1 MIRRFISSVSVVLL
15 LCFSL
20 SGCVWAILGA
30 GAVGGYAISKD
41 TIVGEIDSDYDTLWL
56 AAERV
61 GGIMGEIKAQDRVKG
76 TIELDIDR
84 TRVSIQIE
92 KLTPETLRL
101 RVKGRK
107 YMYMIPNIG
116 LAQKVFIKIQQQ
128 VEE

>member
-1 MIRRFISSVSVVLL
+1 MVRRFVSGVSVVLL

-41 TIVGEIDSDYDTLWL
+41 TIVGEVDSDYDTLWL

-61 GGIMGEIKAQDRVKG
+61 AGIMGEIKTQDRMKG

-92 KLTPETLRL
+92 RLTLETLRL
-101 RVKGRK
+101 RIKVRK
-107 YMYMIPNIG
+107 YMMPNIG

-128 VEE
+128 IEE